1 MNSEEEL
8 ILLFQNI
15 KNRGW
20 IETNRHGDQCLGNT
34 FENLIGKE
42 EDNKAEA
49 DFKGIELKSHR
60 LITKSLVSLFS
71 KSPSYPKAAN
81 TYLREEYGV
90 TDSNEFGKKMLYTTI
105 SGNKYNSHRGGHNF
119 KFDVDRNDKKLWL
132 LVKDSNTDVIL
143 EGPTAGKCIYWDFS
157 VIENALEKKL
167 KKIAIL
173 YGNEK
178 DENGKHYV
186 QFTKMKLLEGLTLEK
201 MLSALEL
208 GDLYLDIRI
217 GVYESGKNIGKT
229 HDHGSGFRMKL
240 EKLLSYATVKDVE

>member
-8 ILLFQNI
+8 IFLFKNI
-15 KNRGW
+15 KSKGW

-34 FENLIGKE
+34 FEDLIGKE
-42 EDNKAEA
+42 EDNKSEA

-60 LITKSLVSLFS
+60 VITKSLVSLFS

-90 TDSNEFGKKMLYTTI
+90 SDSNDFGKKMLYTTI

-119 KFDVDRNDKKLWL
+119 KFEVDREQKKLWL
-132 LVKDSNTDVIL
+132 LVKDSNTKQLL
-143 EGPTAGKCIYWDFS
+143 EGPFNGKGIYWDFS
-157 VIENALEKKL
+157 VIETALEKKL

-173 YGNEK
+173 YGDEK

-186 QFTKMKLLEGLTLEK
+186 RFSKMELLEGLTLEK
-201 MLSALEL
+201 MLSGLEQ

-229 HDHGSGFRMKL
+229 HDHGSGFRMRL
-240 EKLLSYATVKDVE
+240 EKLLTYAVVKNIE